1 MWPAS
6 GVRRGPPRADEFRRF
21 DLNYRVPLTT
31 NVVPFSRV
39 AILGTGLIGGSFGL
53 ALRKHFPDVSIV
65 GYDRAEILQAALT
78 RGAVRESAADLA
90 SAVRGADLVYIA
102 LPIGATIEALPA
114 IAAAANDGA
123 LVTDTGSTKVV
134 ICRAAQH
141 SPMRASS
148 FLGGHPMA
156 GKETSGI
163 ARADADLFR
172 GARYALIGSEHDS
185 DPRVQQF
192 AALVR
197 TLGAEPVWCDA
208 ETHDWAV
215 GIVSHLPQLLAVAL
229 ARVVQDETDET
240 GLPLSLAGPGL
251 HDMLRLAGSPYGLWR
266 DVAHTNTENI
276 ARALDRL
283 EQAVEYL
290 RTRLTSKELEQEF
303 LAANELYKQLRKTE

>member
-1 MWPAS
+1 
-6 GVRRGPPRADEFRRF
+6 
-21 DLNYRVPLTT
+21 VPSTPSA
-31 NVVPFSRV
+31 VPFSRV

-53 ALRKHFPDVSIV
+53 ALRKHFPDISIV
-65 GYDRAEILQAALT
+65 GFDRTETLRAALA
-78 RGAVRESAADLA
+78 RGAVLEAAHELA
-90 SAVRGADLVYIA
+90 AAVRGADLVYVA

-114 IAAAANDGA
+114 LAAATKDGA
-123 LVTDTGSTKVV
+123 LITDTGSTKAV
-134 ICRAAQH
+134 ICRAAKTAFAGGAH
-141 SPMRASS
+141 

-163 ARADADLFR
+163 ARADAELFS
-172 GARYALIGSEHDS
+172 GARYALIGSEDDP
-185 DPRVQQF
+185 DPRLRGF
-192 AALVR
+192 ASLVHA
-197 TLGAEPVWCDA
+197 LGAASVWCDA

-251 HDMLRLAGSPYGLWR
+251 QDMLRLAGSPYGLWR

-283 EQAVEYL
+283 EQAVDYL

-303 LAANELYKQLRKTE
+303 LVANELYKQLKKAE

>member
-1 MWPAS
+1 MPS
-6 GVRRGPPRADEFRRF
+6 
-21 DLNYRVPLTT
+21 TT
-31 NVVPFSRV
+31 SAIPFSRV

-53 ALRKHFPDVSIV
+53 ALRKHFPDISIV
-65 GYDRAEILQAALT
+65 GFDREETLQAALA
-78 RGAVRESAADLA
+78 RGAVPETAHNLAA
-90 SAVRGADLVYIA
+90 AVRSADLVYVA

-114 IAAAANDGA
+114 IAAAAKDGA
-123 LVTDTGSTKVV
+123 LVTDAGSTKTI
-134 ICRAAQH
+134 ICRAAKTFFAGGA
-141 SPMRASS
+141 R

-156 GKETSGI
+156 GRETSGI
-163 ARADADLFR
+163 ARADAGLFS
-172 GARYALIGSEHDS
+172 GARYALVGSEDDP
-185 DPRVQQF
+185 DPRVQGF
-192 AALVR
+192 ASLVR

-240 GLPLSLAGPGL
+240 GLPLSLSGPGL
-251 HDMLRLAGSPYGLWR
+251 QDMLRLAGSPYGLWR

-290 RTRLTSKELEQEF
+290 RTQLTSKELEQEF
-303 LAANELYKQLRKTE
+303 LVANDLYKQLKKAE

>member
-1 MWPAS
+1 
-6 GVRRGPPRADEFRRF
+6 
-21 DLNYRVPLTT
+21 VPSTT
-31 NVVPFSRV
+31 SAIPFSRV

-53 ALRKHFPDVSIV
+53 ALRKHFPDISIV
-65 GYDRAEILQAALT
+65 GFDREETLQAALA
-78 RGAVRESAADLA
+78 RGAVPETAHDVAA
-90 SAVRGADLVYIA
+90 AVRSADLVYVA

-114 IAAAANDGA
+114 IAAAAKDGA
-123 LVTDTGSTKVV
+123 LVTDAGSTKTI
-134 ICRAAQH
+134 ICRAAKTFFAGGA
-141 SPMRASS
+141 R

-156 GKETSGI
+156 GRETSGI
-163 ARADADLFR
+163 ARADAGLFS
-172 GARYALIGSEHDS
+172 GARYALVGSEDDP
-185 DPRVQQF
+185 DPRVQGF
-192 AALVR
+192 ASLVR

-240 GLPLSLAGPGL
+240 GLPLSLSGPGL
-251 HDMLRLAGSPYGLWR
+251 QDMLRLAGSPYGLWR

-290 RTRLTSKELEQEF
+290 RTQLTSKELEQEF
-303 LAANELYKQLRKTE
+303 LVANDLYKQLKKAE